1 VRTAKTWLWVL
12 LTIFGVCVLAL
23 VATAAAG
30 LYFVSHHI
38 ATEKTTSTDA
48 FRTLDAARSKFSM
61 AAPLIEVDPLERARE
76 VRAISTLPSSPV
88 RPTNICVLAWNPED
102 GRLARVTL
110 PFWLL
115 RFGKRR
121 LDVIDEFD
129 LDRLNLDVAELERIG
144 PALILDYRT
153 PAGERVLVWT
163 Q

>member
-1 VRTAKTWLWVL
+1 VPTAKTWVWVL
-12 LTIFGVCVLAL
+12 LTIFGICVLAL
-23 VATAAAG
+23 VATAGAG

-38 ATEKTTSTDA
+38 ATTKATSSDA
-48 FRTLDAARSKFSM
+48 FRTFDTARSRFQT
-61 AAPLIEVDPLERARE
+61 APPLIEVDPLERAHE
-76 VRAISTLPSSPV
+76 VRAISALPTSSVKPAS
-88 RPTNICVLAWNPED
+88 ICVLAWNPED

-121 LDVIDEFD
+121 LDFIDEFD
-129 LDRLNLDVAELERIG
+129 LDRLNLDVGELERIG

-153 PAGERVLVWT
+153 PTGERVLVWT